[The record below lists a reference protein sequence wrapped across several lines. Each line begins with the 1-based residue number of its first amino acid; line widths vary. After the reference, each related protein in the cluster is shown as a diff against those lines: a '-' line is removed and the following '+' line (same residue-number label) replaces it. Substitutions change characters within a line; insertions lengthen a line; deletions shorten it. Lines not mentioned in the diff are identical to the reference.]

1 MFDKDSFP
9 KSYWTSRLG
18 RQVWWRFCRGQRPRQ
33 PSYPHSEETSKK
45 KRDVPRTG
53 RVSFQQG
60 WKLQTSYSESIHC
73 ARASS
78 TGEFNYTMYAKWKQI
93 LGDLDL
99 CLYSFFFFFF
109 SCALKV
115 QYDEKLDLLSLHL
128 RLNRLLS
135 GCWGLERSGGWF
147 HGRRWSRCNR
157 RFLRSFSPILVRV
170 ITGVGRIVPHL
181 GYLVSQFIHS
191 AITGTEILLINII
204 KF

>member
-33 PSYPHSEETSKK
+33 PSHPHSEETSKK

-115 QYDEKLDLLSLHL
+115 QLRWKTRLTFSSLASEQIAEWML
-128 RLNRLLS
+128 GTGTKWWMVS
-135 GCWGLERSGGWF
+135 
-147 HGRRWSRCNR
+147 WS
-157 RFLRSFSPILVRV
+157 SMIPMQPPISPIFFADPRSCNNGSRANCP
-170 ITGVGRIVPHL
+170 TPGVSRIPVH
-181 GYLVSQFIHS
+181 SQRHNWNRNS
-191 AITGTEILLINII
+191 AY
-204 KF
+204 

>member
-33 PSYPHSEETSKK
+33 PSHPHSEETSKK

-109 SCALKV
+109 
-115 QYDEKLDLLSLHL
+115 L
-128 RLNRLLS
+128 R
-135 GCWGLERSGGWF
+135 
-147 HGRRWSRCNR
+147 
-157 RFLRSFSPILVRV
+157 IK
-170 ITGVGRIVPHL
+170 
-181 GYLVSQFIHS
+181 S
-191 AITGTEILLINII
+191 AITMKNSTYFLFTCVWTDCWVDVGDWNEVVDGFMVVDDPDATADFSDL
-204 KF
+204 FRRSSFV